1 MAGQF
6 GQAWPTAQR
15 LRVAHTLCGSNF
27 YSTDEDSTLPT
38 PAPVK
43 LSMPG
48 VCTEPVQSCFCDSGV
63 ASMQMGQANCSMSA
77 GCAWQLDYSAQ
88 NPYNGFCYN
97 ATATAA
103 CQALGSSMVACET
116 LRDPATNLQMCNV
129 QQAR

>member
-1 MAGQF
+1 
-6 GQAWPTAQR
+6 
-15 LRVAHTLCGSNF
+15 
-27 YSTDEDSTLPT
+27 
-38 PAPVK
+38 
-43 LSMPG
+43 
-48 VCTEPVQSCFCDSGV
+48 
-63 ASMQMGQANCSMSA
+63 MQMGQANCSLSA

-116 LRDPATNLQMCNV
+116 LRDPATNLAMCNV